1 MLALSE
7 VEGLEGLGG
16 VSMNFVCFASAYWDE
31 PMPTNKQQIMRRLAA
46 RGHRVLYVDPGLS
59 VPGLRR
65 AAAGPRRLWRWFTR
79 PLPTLWRLE
88 PLLPLRQVPAL
99 KALTWSLTAVLVRR
113 WLSQEEWDEVV
124 LWIYLPEAVRVIDL
138 LPHRLLV
145 YHCVDDWRTFPQFAA
160 RRAEVAALEDELTR
174 RADLVVTTAPALYD
188 ARRRLN
194 ANTVLQPNVGD
205 YAHFAR
211 AADGDLPLP
220 ADLAALPRPR
230 FGFWGA
236 LDDYKFDPEP
246 VLALAEAFPQAS
258 IVLIGP
264 GGVAVRGQQ
273 QALRLNRPNIH
284 CLGHRPY
291 AQLPAYAAG
300 LDVCLIPYRQ
310 TEHTRNVFPIKFFE
324 MLATG
329 KPVVVTALPS
339 LVPFG
344 STVPLAATP
353 GEFVAAVRAALAD
366 PTAGRA
372 ARLALAA
379 QHTWE
384 QRVDELLS
392 LVAAALENVI
402 RDA

>member
-1 MLALSE
+1 
-7 VEGLEGLGG
+7 
-16 VSMNFVCFASAYWDE
+16 MNFVCFASAYWDE

-59 VPGLRR
+59 MPGLRR
-65 AAAGPRRLWRWFTR
+65 AAHDPRRLSRWITQ

-88 PLLPLRQVPAL
+88 PLLPLRQIPAL
-99 KALTWSLTAVLVRR
+99 KPLAWSLTAALVRR
-113 WLSQEEWDEVV
+113 WLARRRWDDVV
-124 LWIYLPEAVRVIDL
+124 LWIYLPEAVRIIDSV
-138 LPHRLLV
+138 PHRLLV

-174 RADLVVTTAPALYD
+174 QADVVVTTAPALHD
-188 ARRRLN
+188 ARRALN

-230 FGFWGA
+230 LGFWGA

-246 VLALAEAFPQAS
+246 VLALADAFPEAS

-264 GGVAVRGQQ
+264 GGVAVREQQ
-273 QALRLNRPNIH
+273 RALTLNRPNIH

-310 TEHTRNVFPIKFFE
+310 TDHTRNVFPIKFFE

-329 KPVVVTALPS
+329 KPVVATALPS

-344 STVPLAATP
+344 STVPLAATA
-353 GEFVAAVRAALAD
+353 GEFIAAVRSALAD
-366 PTAGRA
+366 PESGRT

-384 QRVDELLS
+384 RRVDELLA
-392 LVAAALENVI
+392 LVTTALENGR